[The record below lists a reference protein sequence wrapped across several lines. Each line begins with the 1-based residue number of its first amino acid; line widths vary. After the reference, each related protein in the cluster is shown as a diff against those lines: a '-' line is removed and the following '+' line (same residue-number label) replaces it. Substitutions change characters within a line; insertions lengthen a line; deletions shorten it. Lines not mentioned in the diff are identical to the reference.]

1 MAWPTNNQV
10 DNWGNSGY
18 TKKVICFTMKVVS
31 MATKSSLS
39 PLLMGVVLS
48 SGAFFLSPPISSAA
62 DNVAY
67 ISSSS
72 GYVLH
77 RNSANVAVTAN
88 WNGQAPI
95 VGFSGYGQIRMDG
108 LCLTGAPQS
117 GPGPLT
123 WEPCRNIP
131 AQRWGLVNTN
141 QPNKLLRNE
150 GGWCADVEGNA
161 AGAGVR
167 VLAFTCSG
175 VVNQLWKAHLTQNA
189 QPIINKITDPNI
201 RSSITNKVNV
211 TRPTV
216 VTLTPSE
223 AQQLVAQGGGNL
235 VAQGGGTFTQKAN
248 QLVATGGGN
257 VMVLNP
263 K

>member
-1 MAWPTNNQV
+1 MTIQPSLTPVLMA
-10 DNWGNSGY
+10 
-18 TKKVICFTMKVVS
+18 
-31 MATKSSLS
+31 A
-39 PLLMGVVLS
+39 VLS
-48 SGAFFLSPPISSAA
+48 SGCLLAIPSTASAA
-62 DNVAY
+62 DSIAY

-72 GYVLH
+72 GYVLY
-77 RNSANVAVTAN
+77 RNSSNIAVTAN
-88 WNGQAPI
+88 WTGQAPI
-95 VGFSGYGQIRMDG
+95 VGFSGYGQIKMDG
-108 LCLTGAPQS
+108 LCLTGAPTS

-123 WEPCRNIP
+123 WESCRNIP

-161 AGAGVR
+161 SGPDVR
-167 VLAFTCSG
+167 ILAFGCSG
-175 VVNQLWKAHLTQNA
+175 VVNQLWKAHPTQNA
-189 QPIINKITDPNI
+189 RPIINKISDPKI
-201 RSSITNKVNV
+201 RNSVTNKINV
-211 TRPTV
+211 LRPTI

-235 VAQGGGTFTQKAN
+235 VATGGANFGNLTQN

-257 VMVLNP
+257 IMVL